1 MEGTSVP
8 DGDRAARDLIEYD
21 RFRYDNFPFRAT
33 HPDWLRTAATLLG
46 MSPAPAE
53 SCRVLELG
61 CGRGGNLVGLA
72 AALPGSTFL
81 GIDHAPSQVA
91 DGIADAAALGLT
103 NVEFRSQDIRDLDES
118 LGGFDYIICHG
129 VFSWVPDD
137 VRDRIVG
144 LTESLLVPGGVGF
157 ISFNT
162 RPGWAARGIV
172 RDMLRRWVPDGPAD
186 EMAAAAR
193 SILELWRETSSSS
206 GPLAGFVDHETEL
219 LGRLSDHYIYFE
231 HLVEHN
237 HPYLLTEF
245 LELLDGTGLAYL
257 GDADIASMSPA
268 QLGDEGQ
275 AHVEALGLD
284 PVATEQLLDDLTIRF
299 FRRALVCRSDDLPD
313 RSHDHARLTGC
324 WVASDMTIDELSVEL
339 DGSDGG
345 RIDIVLSDADGAVL
359 RPDDSHTAALLWV
372 LAEHRP
378 RGLPVHDLAVEVA
391 ARLGATADVEFI
403 DETIEI
409 AHALVLRGRLD
420 AGVLERPL
428 AAEVMELPL
437 TSELVR
443 YQARC
448 ERRIVTTGR
457 HEHFAADRM
466 DIVLLRNLDGA
477 HDRAALLGEV
487 VAAQASGELEVT
499 IDDVEVDDTEILD
512 ELIGTKLDRFLLMGL
527 LVDPRLTDTEPGDP
541 T

>member
-1 MEGTSVP
+1 MEQRSVP
-8 DGDRAARDLIEYD
+8 EGDRAALDLIEYD

-33 HPDWLRTAATLLG
+33 HPDWLRTASTLLG

-72 AALPGSTFL
+72 TALPGSTFL

-91 DGIADAAALGLT
+91 DGTADAAALGLT
-103 NVEFRSQDIRDLDES
+103 NVEFRSLDIRDLDERV
-118 LGGFDYIICHG
+118 GGFDYVICHG

-137 VRDRIVG
+137 VRDQILS
-144 LTESLLVPGGVGF
+144 LTESLLLPGGVGF

-172 RDMLRRWVPDGPAD
+172 RDMLRRWVPDGPAE

-193 SILELWRETSSSS
+193 SILGLWREASSSS

-219 LGRLSDHYIYFE
+219 LGRLSDHYLYFE

-245 LELLDGTGLAYL
+245 VQLLDGTGLAYL

-268 QLGDEGQ
+268 QLGDEAQ
-275 AHVEALGLD
+275 AQVEALGLD

-299 FRRALVCRSDDLPD
+299 FRRALVCRADDLPE
-313 RSHDHARLTGC
+313 RSQNHSRLESC
-324 WVASDMTIDELSVEL
+324 WVASDMTIDELSVDL
-339 DGSDGG
+339 DNADGG

-359 RPDDSHTAALLWV
+359 RPDDPHTAALLWV

-378 RGLPVHDLAVEVA
+378 RGLAVRDLALEVA
-391 ARLGATADVEFI
+391 SRLGVSPDETFI

-409 AHALVLRGRLD
+409 AHALVMRGRLD

-428 AAEVMELPL
+428 AADVMELPL
-437 TSELVR
+437 TTELVR

-448 ERRIVTTGR
+448 GRRIVTTGR
-457 HEHFAADRM
+457 HEHFATDRM
-466 DIVLLRNLDGA
+466 DMVLLRNLDGA
-477 HDRAALLGEV
+477 HDRSALLGEV
-487 VAAQASGELEVT
+487 AAAQTSGELEVT
-499 IDDVEVDDTEILD
+499 IDDVEVSDPEILD
-512 ELIGTKLDRFLLMGL
+512 ELIGTKLDRYVLAGL
-527 LVDPRLTDTEPGDP
+527 LVDPLLIDTGPDVP